1 MLKTKKVKNSN
12 LKVVKKSNYYS
23 HGDGDGLSPILCCER
38 CRPHHIF
45 QCLLAAVWAG
55 FLVGHLADLFKLVG
69 WPPSRLRLAEWY
81 LPEDLCS
88 TGKTVNLKSWIREST
103 DWRQKGADFQRVVE
117 SWSSNGC
124 PGCGKNWSSGSLK

>member
-1 MLKTKKVKNSN
+1 MVKNSN
-12 LKVVKKSNYYS
+12 LKVVKKSNYHG

-55 FLVGHLADLFKLVG
+55 FLVGRLAELFKLVG
-69 WPPSRLRLAEWY
+69 WSPSRPADWY
-81 LPEDLCS
+81 VP
-88 TGKTVNLKSWIREST
+88 EST

-117 SWSSNGC
+117 SWSSNG
-124 PGCGKNWSSGSLK
+124 S